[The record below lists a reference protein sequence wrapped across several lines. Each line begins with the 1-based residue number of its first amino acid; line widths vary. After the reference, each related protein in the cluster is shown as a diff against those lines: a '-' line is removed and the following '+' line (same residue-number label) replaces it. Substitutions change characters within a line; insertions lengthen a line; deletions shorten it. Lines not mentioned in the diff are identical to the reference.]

1 MTPSAHVDSFTRDN
15 LPARAQWPDFLFSL
29 PELNYPDRM
38 NCVSELLDR
47 WIASGNGDR
56 PCLISPAEELTYA
69 RLAERVNRIANALTR
84 ELGVVPGHRVLLRGP
99 NSPMMVAAYL
109 AVIKAGGVVVAT
121 MPLLRAKEIAYPIA
135 KAKIALALCDHRLAD
150 EMEKA
155 RGLSGDLQR
164 VVYWGSGASDAL
176 EALMAKG
183 GYETFTACDTAS
195 DDVCLIGFTSGT
207 TGEPKGTMHF
217 HRDMLATCDSY
228 GRHVL
233 RAQASDRFIGSPPLA
248 FTFGLGGL
256 VLFPLRIGAATI
268 LLEKAA
274 PDDLLAATARFGA
287 TVCFTAPTAYRA
299 MLAKLSEHDISSLRT
314 CVSAGEALPKA
325 TYDAWLAATGIK
337 ILDGI
342 GATEM
347 LHIFIGSPENEIR
360 PGATGKPVPG
370 YEARV
375 VDADGKEV
383 APDTIG
389 RLAVRGPTGCRYL
402 ADKRQRQYVRDGWN
416 ITGDTYLMDRDGYF
430 WYQARSD
437 DMIVSAGYN
446 IAGPEVEAALL
457 AHPAVAECG
466 VVGAPDEE
474 RGQIVK
480 AYVVLQAGVA
490 GDAATTKVLQDY
502 VKATIAP
509 YKYPRAVEYV
519 TALPRTQ
526 TGKLQRFELRRMAGD
541 AASHKMA
548 S

>member
-1 MTPSAHVDSFTRDN
+1 MTASAHLDSFARDN
-15 LPARAQWPDFLFSL
+15 LPPRAQWPDFAFDL
-29 PELNYPDRM
+29 PELNYPERM
-38 NCVSELLDR
+38 NCAVELLDR
-47 WIASGNGDR
+47 WVAGGHGDR
-56 PCLISPAEELTYA
+56 PCLIAPAETLSYA
-69 RLAERVNRIANALTR
+69 QLAERVNRIANVLTR
-84 ELGVVPGHRVLLRGP
+84 DLGLVPGHRVLLRGP

-121 MPLLRAKEIAYPIA
+121 MPLLRAKEIAYPIT
-135 KAKIALALCDHRLAD
+135 KAKIRLALCDHRLAD

-155 RGLSGDLQR
+155 RALTGELER
-164 VVYWGSGASDAL
+164 TVYWGGGGAGAL
-176 EALMAKG
+176 EALMAKP
-183 GYETFTACDTAS
+183 GYETFAACDTAS

-233 RAQASDRFIGSPPLA
+233 RAEARDRFIGSPPLA

-256 VLFPLRIGAATI
+256 VLFPLRVGAATI
-268 LLEKAA
+268 LIEKVA
-274 PDDLLAATARFGA
+274 PDDLLAAIASFGA

-299 MLAKLSEHDISSLRT
+299 MLGKLAERDVSSLRK

-325 TYDAWLAATGIK
+325 TFDAWLAATGIK

-347 LHIFIGSPENEIR
+347 LHIFIGSPESEVR
-360 PGATGKPVPG
+360 AGATGKPVPG

-375 VDADGKEV
+375 VDDDGNEV
-383 APDTIG
+383 PPDTVG

-402 ADKRQRQYVRDGWN
+402 ADKRQRDYVQGGWN
-416 ITGDTYLMDRDGYF
+416 ITGDTYRMDADGYF

-480 AYVVLQAGVA
+480 AYVVLRSGTS
-490 GDAATTKVLQDY
+490 GDAACTKVLQEH

-509 YKYPRAVEYV
+509 YKYPRAIEYV
-519 TALPRTQ
+519 TQLPRTQ

-541 AASHKMA
+541 AASHKLA